1 MRLRIPLSV
10 LVICIVATGLVYAD
24 TLTLQSGQVIYGVF
38 QGRNSEGVQFL
49 GPDGH
54 VKLYPFSEVQNLTFG
69 PVPQAQAPVPAAQ
82 APQIVQVP
90 AGTVLIVRM
99 NETLDTS
106 NAQTGQTFAA
116 SMATNLAADGY
127 VVAPAGTALYGQIVE
142 ANSAKRGSGKSQLK
156 IQLTQI
162 VINGNPVP
170 IITSVFDTEGKS
182 STKRSFR
189 RLLGGAGLGA
199 AIGGIAGNAGMGA
212 AIGAVS
218 GAALAVVQKGDQ
230 VQIPVEGQV
239 SFTLQQPVQLPAIQ

>member
-1 MRLRIPLSV
+1 MKIKKFM
-10 LVICIVATGLVYAD
+10 IMVAVTTLLGGLAFAD
-24 TLTLQSGQVIYGVF
+24 TLTFNSGQVIYGVF
-38 QGRNSEGVQFL
+38 QGRSSEGVQFL

-54 VKLYPFSEVQNLTFG
+54 VKVYPFSEVQNLTFG
-69 PVPQAQAPVPAAQ
+69 PIPQAQPAAPT
-82 APQIVQVP
+82 PQPQMVQVP
-90 AGTVLIVRM
+90 SGTVLIVRM
-99 NETLDTS
+99 NQTLDTS
-106 NAQTGQTFAA
+106 EAQSGQTFSA
-116 SMATNLAADGY
+116 SLATNLAANGF
-127 VVAPAGTALYGQIVE
+127 VVAPSGTNVYGQIVE

-170 IITSVFDTEGKS
+170 IVTSVFDSEGKS
-182 STKRSFR
+182 STRRSFR

-230 VQIPVEGQV
+230 VQIPVEAQV
-239 SFTLQQPVQLPAIQ
+239 SFTLQQPIQLPAIQ